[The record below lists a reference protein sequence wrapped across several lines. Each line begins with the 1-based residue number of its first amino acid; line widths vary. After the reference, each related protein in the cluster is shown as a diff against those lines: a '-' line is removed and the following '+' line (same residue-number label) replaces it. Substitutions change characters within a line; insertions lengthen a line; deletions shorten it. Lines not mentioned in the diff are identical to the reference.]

1 VLIAAIFNI
10 IFNMLA
16 FGPGAM
22 ALEQTG
28 ESSHKGAPLSQRAKN
43 MARALVSPSMIASYL
58 AVVLTLLHVTDEGI
72 IGQTCNMLGAAT
84 APCAMLIVGSSLG
97 KMRVKDM
104 ITDGWAWVTAFLRL
118 IAVPVITFALF
129 SLVIPDQHQLIAI
142 LTILAAMPAA
152 ANSSAAM
159 ASAVWMQP
167 SLIGLPLIMST
178 FMSVPLLVGP
188 MPWRYCTTHSRVCA
202 PRNSSILS
210 ANVWRPQLRPAY
222 GQPRRSASNS
232 VHKSPS

>member
-1 VLIAAIFNI
+1 
-10 IFNMLA
+10 
-16 FGPGAM
+16 M

-152 ANSSAAM
+152 AH
-159 ASAVWMQP
+159 
-167 SLIGLPLIMST
+167 
-178 FMSVPLLVGP
+178 GP
-188 MPWRYCTTHSRVCA
+188 MLA
-202 PRNSSILS
+202 L
-210 ANVWRPQLRPAY
+210 AY
-222 GQPRRSASNS
+222 GGDTMTMARVTFLSTLFSLLTLPVVAML
-232 VHKSPS
+232 VV